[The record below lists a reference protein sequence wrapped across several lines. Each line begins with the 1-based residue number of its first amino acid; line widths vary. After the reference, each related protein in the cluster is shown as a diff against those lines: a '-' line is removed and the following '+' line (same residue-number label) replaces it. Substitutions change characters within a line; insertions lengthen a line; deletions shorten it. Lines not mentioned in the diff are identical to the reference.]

1 MERMQL
7 SSEVLLPQEG
17 NVLLSMPCL
26 ANDIPLQNFLK
37 VSFGRTVLQI
47 NRRDSCFRTTD
58 GEIVVLQS
66 ITLDHEGA
74 VHLAGKVFLQK
85 AGFFQYPLPSSQ
97 LGIFSVSNLS
107 NDLRLFSVADVAAK
121 CWLMPDD
128 EKFCCFVV
136 VKFLPV
142 NPETE
147 DEPSYDI
154 GLTKWIK
161 ERDGEFGTIFWP
173 TKAVSTCLKAKANP
187 DPATWTLLNVKFK
200 RFKATWDDAVAYTR
214 NVVNHS
220 SNYETETEMGRGRRR
235 KVPTRQFDDDLESPK
250 RPHIKTS
257 KKQFPSCPAVAV
269 PKNLLSNLPSSLKR
283 TNNVEIKTRKHA
295 MKVASKVKSSE
306 ASKATFVHKLESS
319 RISAQSVAPSKTFSP
334 VVSNPPS
341 KSSQSSKDI
350 FAERLE
356 TSRTP
361 TQSSGTSEPLS
372 PVVSNTPS
380 KPSQSSKDIF
390 AKRLETSRTSAQSC
404 VPSEP
409 LSPVVSNTP
418 NKSSQSSKDIFA
430 KRLETS
436 RTSAQSS
443 VTSEPSSPIVCNL
456 PSNSDQSSKDIFAKR
471 LETSRESA
479 KSSATCE
486 PLSSVLANAPSKS
499 SSQSKKEIFAG
510 KFENSRTSAK
520 SSATSE
526 PLSPSNSNQSS
537 NDMFAKELENSMA
550 SAQSAASSDPLS
562 PVVSNPPSN
571 NSDQDCRTEYD
582 SDSSVSNY
590 FRGLRR
596 LPDKPLSLR
605 RSSDSGI
612 HYIDTE
618 DQLSDVSSGV
628 SRQEQVE
635 TASHSV
641 TDAHLEGRGQEK
653 EYDFSLNKFNLENRL
668 AYIEADLVEV
678 KKCVRSNSSKLDELS
693 INMARVIRCLMPGE
707 KATSLPPGMPPL
719 PLDNLDAMD
728 LFSNWVVKPHNKD
741 AVVEYLSKLPIVG
754 DEYHT
759 AMTMMT
765 YVMSNHLASYYNF
778 SGKTFKLPLKE
789 TQLWTAVKGALAVI
803 FKTSVLTD
811 AARGIKAWLK
821 DAPKRSG
828 GITITPSAADSLA
841 APG

>member
-26 ANDIPLQNFLK
+26 ANDIPFQNFLK

-85 AGFFQYPLPSSQ
+85 ADFFQYPLPSSQ

-404 VPSEP
+404 VTSEP

-418 NKSSQSSKDIFA
+418 NKSSQS
-430 KRLETS
+430 RHLHNL
-436 RTSAQSS
+436 
-443 VTSEPSSPIVCNL
+443 VTSEPLPPVVSNTPNKSS
-456 PSNSDQSSKDIFAKR
+456 QSSKDIFAKR

-537 NDMFAKELENSMA
+537 NDI
-550 SAQSAASSDPLS
+550 
-562 PVVSNPPSN
+562 
-571 NSDQDCRTEYD
+571 
-582 SDSSVSNY
+582 
-590 FRGLRR
+590 GLRR

-653 EYDFSLNKFNLENRL
+653 ECDFSLNKFNLENRL
-668 AYIEADLVEV
+668 ADLVEV

-828 GITITPSAADSLA
+828 GITITPSAAD
-841 APG
+841 